1 MSSIIKV
8 DQIQLADGSTPTAGD
23 LGLNVSGGV
32 LQVIGNGSNALT
44 DVSNTFAW
52 NDVVTV
58 TFTAKGDNS
67 TYVMSGNIPFGHA
80 TSTESAHL
88 RFTLNGSAVGV
99 GQASGS
105 RTQANSS
112 AANVYNQNR
121 MNTLTGMHTETS
133 TITAGTTVTV
143 VLQFKAGQSN
153 ANSFRI
159 NRTGTDYDGDF
170 YARCT
175 SNLQVMEIAG

>member
-1 MSSIIKV
+1 MASILKV
-8 DQIQLADGSTPTAGD
+8 DTIQTAAGGTPTAAD

-32 LQVIGNGSNALT
+32 LQVVGNGSNALT
-44 DVSNTFAW
+44 DISNTFAW
-52 NDVVTV
+52 NNIVTV

-80 TSTESAHL
+80 TSTESGHL

-112 AANVYNQNR
+112 AANVFNSNR
-121 MNTLTGMHTETS
+121 MNTLTGMHTEAS
-133 TITAGTTVTV
+133 TIAAGTTITI

-153 ANSFRI
+153 ANAFRI
-159 NRTGTDYDGDF
+159 NRTGTDVDGDF

-175 SNLQVMEIAG
+175 SNLQVLEIAG